1 MIRVSRR
8 FLRIEVAGVPARAAI
23 KHDCLKGIPSFNINV
38 SVIKVSYSD
47 TVGKDFDYKGLDVS
61 LSHKFLPLETRQ
73 GS

>member
-8 FLRIEVAGVPARAAI
+8 FLRIEVAGAPVPATAAI

-47 TVGKDFDYKGLDVS
+47 TVGKDFDYKGFDVS
-61 LSHKFLPLETRQ
+61 LSHK
-73 GS
+73 